1 MLKRELM
8 PAEIERL
15 YLLRRDLLRLR
26 SAVVPLVEVCRKL
39 EHAEVLAIEPSMQ
52 PLFRDVTDHI
62 RRVQEE
68 IDALR
73 EMETPDVKLGL
84 SLAISQGQL
93 TGVDLSALTY
103 YLGHES
109 IVPSGRVPG
118 MSVWRE
124 AMFALFHRNAERS
137 AAYFCVPS
145 RQVVQ
150 IGVEI
155 EI

>member
-1 MLKRELM
+1 MLLVSVLTVEDPRVEDANR
-8 PAEIERL
+8 AE
-15 YLLRRDLLRLR
+15 
-26 SAVVPLVEVCRKL
+26 VVPICDGL
-39 EHAEVLAIEPSMQ
+39 
-52 PLFRDVTDHI
+52 T
-62 RRVQEE
+62 RV
-68 IDALR
+68 ILR
-73 EMETPDVKLGL
+73 YGFMETPDVKLGL
-84 SLAISQGQL
+84 SLVISQGQL
-93 TGVDLSALTY
+93 TGVDLSELTY
-103 YLGHES
+103 YLGHET

-118 MSVWRE
+118 MSIWRE